1 MKKTY
6 SKNGITLLCAVVYFI
21 SYFSRKDFAAV
32 MAAMLAQ
39 NVLDKSTAGLVG
51 TMLFVFYGIG
61 QLVSG
66 YLGDKIKPSYIIIF
80 GLGLTAVCNLLMP
93 ILPISTLMI
102 PVWGL
107 NGFAQAMMWPPIVK
121 ILSCYLS
128 HEQFVSANLVVTSAA
143 HISTIIL
150 YLYVPVCLSF
160 MNWETVFYTAAVLA
174 VITIVGFVI
183 ALRIVLPA
191 DTSTIASP
199 ITQKAVGEKIP
210 IGRIM
215 IEAGILPVF
224 GCIVVTGFLRDGIE
238 SWLPTLYSEAFGRE
252 STESILVSV
261 ILPIFSILSVAA
273 ITAMHKKPLFNNEIR
288 GAGILFA
295 LAIVLCVPLA
305 LLISNETVAARVIC
319 LVLAAV
325 ICAAMHA
332 VNFLLISCLP
342 GRFASYGR
350 SSTVSGLTNACIY
363 IGAAASMYGIAV
375 ISEALGWSAAV
386 VSWMIIAAAG
396 IVLAVFAY
404 RKYTKFIVTTV

>member
-1 MKKTY
+1 
-6 SKNGITLLCAVVYFI
+6 
-21 SYFSRKDFAAV
+21 
-32 MAAMLAQ
+32 
-39 NVLDKSTAGLVG
+39 
-51 TMLFVFYGIG
+51 
-61 QLVSG
+61 
-66 YLGDKIKPSYIIIF
+66 
-80 GLGLTAVCNLLMP
+80 
-93 ILPISTLMI
+93 
-102 PVWGL
+102 
-107 NGFAQAMMWPPIVK
+107 
-121 ILSCYLS
+121 
-128 HEQFVSANLVVTSAA
+128 
-143 HISTIIL
+143 
-150 YLYVPVCLSF
+150 
-160 MNWETVFYTAAVLA
+160 MNWETVFYTAAALA

-183 ALRIVLPA
+183 ALRTVLPA
-191 DTSTIASP
+191 DAATIASP
-199 ITQKAVGEKIP
+199 ITQKDVGEKIP

-261 ILPIFSILSVAA
+261 ILPIFSILSVTT

-288 GAGILFA
+288 GSGILFA

-305 LLISNETVAARVIC
+305 LLISNETVVARVIC
-319 LVLAAV
+319 LVLVAV

-332 VNFLLISCLP
+332 VNFLLISCVP

-375 ISEALGWSAAV
+375 ISEVLGWSATV
-386 VSWMIIAAAG
+386 VSWIIIAAAG

-404 RKYTKFIVTTV
+404 RKYTKFIVTTG

>member
-32 MAAMLAQ
+32 MAAMLSQ

-80 GLGLTAVCNLLMP
+80 GLGLTAFCNVLMP
-93 ILPISTLMI
+93 LVPISTLMI

-121 ILSCYLS
+121 ILSSYLS

-160 MNWETVFYTAAVLA
+160 MNWETVFYTAAALA

-191 DTSTIASP
+191 DREIGASS
-199 ITQKAVGEKIP
+199 ITQKASGEKIP

-215 IEAGILPVF
+215 IEAGILPIF

-261 ILPIFSILSVAA
+261 ILPIFSILSVTA

-288 GAGILFA
+288 GSGILFA

-305 LLISNETVAARVIC
+305 LLITNETVAARVIC
-319 LVLAAV
+319 LLLAAV
-325 ICAAMHA
+325 VCAAMHA
-332 VNFLLISCLP
+332 VNFLLISCVP

-375 ISEALGWSAAV
+375 ISEALGWSSTV

-404 RKYTKFIVTTV
+404 RKYTKFIVTTI